1 MLLELSPFFDIIN
14 NKGLY
19 DDGKADNI
27 RHYRGIT
34 MDNSILTISER
45 FEELRKKRDLTLE
58 QLEKQTGLSKSALGG
73 YEINSDKDIGH
84 HAIVTLAKFY
94 GVTSDYLL
102 GLSDMENHLN
112 ADLNDLHLSDEMIE
126 LLKGGKINN
135 RLLCEFAGHDGFKRF
150 MIDLEIYVD
159 RIANM
164 RIHDINSM
172 LKAER
177 KAVMERIGLDEG
189 DLYMRTLELAQVDE
203 DDYFAHTIF
212 EDLRPVIRDIREAH
226 RSDTTTAD
234 ITSPAEE
241 SLRQLGNALSYE
253 GSSEEKM
260 ARVLLAQLDID
271 YDAITKE
278 EFVTLI
284 GILNKSSH
292 MKRHISRRG
301 KSRAPQGRKKKK

>member
-1 MLLELSPFFDIIN
+1 MQT
-14 NKGLY
+14 K
-19 DDGKADNI
+19 
-27 RHYRGIT
+27 
-34 MDNSILTISER
+34 LTIQDR
-45 FEELRKKRDLTLE
+45 LKDLRVNDWHLTLE
-58 QLEKQTGLSKSALGG
+58 QLAEATGLSRSTLGN
-73 YEINSDKDIGH
+73 YETNDFKDISPFS
-84 HAIVTLAKFY
+84 VVRLAQFY
-94 GVTSDYLL
+94 GVSTDYLM
-102 GLSDMENHLN
+102 GVTEQKNHPN

-126 LLKGGKINN
+126 LLKSGKINN
-135 RLLCEFAGHDGFKRF
+135 RLLCELAGHEGFQRF

-177 KAVMERIGLDEG
+177 KAVMERLGLDDS
-189 DLYMRTLELAQVDE
+189 DLNMRTLELAQVDA

-212 EDLRPVIRDIREAH
+212 EDLRPIIRDIREAH
-226 RSDTTTAD
+226 RTDTTTAD

-241 SLRQLGNALSYE
+241 SLRQLEDALSYE
-253 GSSEEKM
+253 GSPEEKQ
-260 ARVLLAQLDID
+260 ARVLLAQLGID

-292 MKRHISRRG
+292 MKSHIRVCSHKVRCD
-301 KSRAPQGRKKKK
+301 KMTA